1 MAKLSNKQKLL
12 DIIEN
17 IRVSLAQHNGDMQ
30 LVSYD
35 QKKGIVTIS
44 LQGACAHCRLSDI
57 TVKFLVEHEIRTKL
71 PSVKQ
76 IKVV

>member
-1 MAKLSNKQKLL
+1 MPKLNNKQKLL

-17 IRVSLAQHNGDMQ
+17 IKISLAQHNGGLQ
-30 LVSYD
+30 LVEYD

-44 LQGACAHCRLSDI
+44 LQGACAHCQLSDI

>member
-17 IRVSLAQHNGDMQ
+17 IRISLAQHNGDLQ
-30 LVSYD
+30 LVKYD
-35 QKKGIVTIS
+35 QKQGVVTIS
-44 LQGACAHCRLSDI
+44 LQGACAHCLLSDI
-57 TVKFLVEHEIRTKL
+57 TVKFLVEHEIRSKL

>member
-1 MAKLSNKQKLL
+1 MPKLSNKQKLL

-17 IRVSLAQHNGDMQ
+17 IRLSLAQHNGDLQ
-30 LVSYD
+30 LVKYD
-35 QKKGIVTIS
+35 QKQGVVTIT
-44 LQGACAHCRLSDI
+44 LQGACANCHLSDI
-57 TVKFLVEHEIRTKL
+57 TVKFLVEHEIRSKL

>member
-35 QKKGIVTIS
+35 QKKGMVTIS
-44 LQGACAHCRLSDI
+44 LQGACAHCHLSDI